1 MLDLLQIAP
10 PQSVR
15 IEPFPVPETSVRRR
29 VVGLDVWLET
39 RPQASSPL
47 GQSLVAVLTPTALRL
62 THLEDLHGRSVWP
75 STEIVATTVTAT
87 QTRARLTL
95 RGEDT
100 HLTDQ
105 AIAEALAAVG
115 GIATWSLVRKLEE
128 FDAVDAF
135 APLGSCSLTTTLSED
150 RT

>member
-1 MLDLLQIAP
+1 VLDLLEIAQ

-39 RPQASSPL
+39 RPRASSPL
-47 GQSLVAVLTPTALRL
+47 GRTLVAALASTALRL
-62 THLEDLHGRSVWP
+62 THLEDLHGRLVWP
-75 STEIVATTVTAT
+75 SAETVTTAAT
-87 QTRARLTL
+87 QNRARLML
-95 RGEDT
+95 RDEDA

-128 FDAVDAF
+128 FDAVEAF
-135 APLGSCSLTTTLSED
+135 APLGCSSRTTTLSED